1 MIDIDQVLIGPVCE
15 KAGFG
20 SQILKTVSP
29 VLIIIIIIITRR
41 TKIVCFLFNFML
53 QFF

>member
-29 VLIIIIIIITRR
+29 VLIIIIIITRR